1 MYITYDEYSKLY
13 DPMEEKV
20 FNRLCYDACR
30 VMDIHT
36 TGIDGIKKLKKFF
49 PDEEDA
55 VMAVQHCAAKLTNI
69 LHQIQEAEVAAV
81 LARGLEE
88 TDHGL
93 RGKVVSSVSAGN
105 ESISYASGG
114 NSSATA
120 IDAAIK
126 DKATRDK
133 LLADTVWEY
142 LRGIQD
148 ANGVNL
154 LYMGKY
160 PKSKLV

>member
-13 DPMEEKV
+13 DPMDEKV

-36 TGIDGIKKLKKFF
+36 TGVDGIKKLKKFF
-49 PDEEDA
+49 PSEEDA
-55 VMAVQHCAAKLTNI
+55 VAAVQHCAAKLTNI
-69 LHQIQEAEVAAV
+69 LHQIQEAEISAV
-81 LARGLEE
+81 LIRGFEE
-88 TDHGL
+88 TGQGL

-114 NSSATA
+114 NGSATA

-126 DKATRDK
+126 DKTSRDE
-133 LLADTVWEY
+133 LLANTVREY
-142 LRGIQD
+142 LSGIQD
-148 ANGVNL
+148 SNGVNL
-154 LYMGKY
+154 LYMGSY
-160 PKSKLV
+160 PRNKVV